1 MLILKNRY
9 PLQSDDTDPTGYPH
23 GKARNASTPNDG
35 TGTPMEKDL
44 INDLLGFQQALV
56 VTAGITPSGNPD
68 KADASDL
75 LDALEALFYRRG
87 LVDALLAARVKA
99 GSARYVNGGS
109 TTDNPVHW
117 TENFAGAGFSV
128 VGDAQV
134 QVPEAGQYLVAWSG
148 RVGSD
153 HNNAAVD
160 VGLTLK
166 VGGSDAGF
174 AQAHRFSTN
183 PSDTLRVN
191 GATLVDI
198 ADPAAQRI
206 TVALAT
212 SQGTP
217 SLSGVNVAQLSIT
230 RVSP

>member
-35 TGTPMEKDL
+35 TGTPLEKDL

-99 GSARYVNGGS
+99 GSASYRNGLS
-109 TTDNPVHW
+109 TTDDPIHW
-117 TENFAGAGFSV
+117 TEDLAGTGFSIV
-128 VGDAQV
+128 EDAQV
-134 QVPEAGQYLVAWSG
+134 QVPAAGRYLVAWSG

-153 HNNAAVD
+153 HDNAVD

-166 VGGSDAGF
+166 AGGSDVGF
-174 AQAHRFSTN
+174 AQARRFSTN

-191 GATLVDI
+191 GVTLVDI